1 MSRKTPLSHGR
12 VIRRSVFIFW
22 ALSFLIISLHFS
34 PAFAQ
39 EADTVPDASLNGKGR
54 IGCTKCPVYSYKITQ
69 LLNKADALY
78 ASFKTKEAIDE
89 LLKILELD
97 PDNNEALTKAARAFI
112 DLGDMIPES
121 TPDWNE
127 KRLKQYLIAEQFARR
142 SIEIDPAGTW
152 GHFFVAASL
161 GKITLLSS
169 VSEKIDLAH
178 EIRDEV
184 DKAIALDPDNGFA
197 YHILGVWHRT
207 VAEIGKMSRFMV
219 QTILLRTIPKG
230 SFEKSVENLKK
241 AVSLNPDVTNHHLE
255 LAKTYIAMEKW
266 DLARRHLK
274 IAEDLPIQYS
284 DDQSHKENARH
295 LLQEIKDR

>member
-127 KRLKQYLIAEQFARR
+127 KRLKQYLIAEQFG
-142 SIEIDPAGTW
+142 S
-152 GHFFVAASL
+152 FF
-161 GKITLLSS
+161 GQT
-169 VSEKIDLAH
+169 
-178 EIRDEV
+178 
-184 DKAIALDPDNGFA
+184 
-197 YHILGVWHRT
+197 LGVGT
-207 VAEIGKMSRFMV
+207 LCA
-219 QTILLRTIPKG
+219 
-230 SFEKSVENLKK
+230 
-241 AVSLNPDVTNHHLE
+241 
-255 LAKTYIAMEKW
+255 AKTRGVSFLRSVATPARV
-266 DLARRHLK
+266 LATRSVMASMKSRCPAHAGANTTTGAPVPTFSRAVATSL
-274 IAEDLPIQYS
+274 I
-284 DDQSHKENARH
+284 
-295 LLQEIKDR
+295 